1 MKTEQIY
8 LAPYAENEVTPGATK
23 DMRATFAKYL
33 FHWPLFLVIMAV
45 CIALAMWYA
54 ATRPPVYTVT
64 AKVTIKDDTKSGDM
78 KTALEEITISQ
89 TPKAMESEVQK
100 LKTRALIGRVV
111 DELQLWSSYY
121 VEKPYGVEEVYTTSP
136 VRFRLLDQKRPIVDR
151 SFDIY
156 IESEDHYILTQ
167 PGGNEIRVPF
177 NSVSTN
183 DFGSWKLDTTAHLAN
198 YVGKKMV
205 VMLTSPENATNA
217 WIARL
222 DVALNKT
229 APIVDI
235 NMEDTDPERGVMVV
249 NHVIKSYKML
259 DIEEKNKVT
268 ESTLRFIDD
277 RLTDVTGELTD
288 VEKDVEG
295 YKSSQGLTDISSQSQ
310 VYLQSVQENDSE
322 LNKVNVQLNVLD
334 GIERYINSAGS
345 NGNAPATLGIEDP
358 GLNNLVSQL
367 AMLNLE
373 RNKLLATT
381 PEDNPLFAPLNSQI
395 LSTKNAIKGNIRAI
409 RSSLLATRKQ
419 LQGFNYKAESSIKNI
434 PGQERQYLSIK
445 RQQAIK
451 ENLYVYLLQKREEI
465 GLQYASTLSDINT
478 IESAYFEGPK
488 SHKEVPLS
496 IAIMCGFLLPVGL
509 ISLREAWRNK
519 IHDLTDLKQTE
530 VPVIAELI
538 QEESD
543 SSVVVLDRNAFAI
556 AEQFRALR
564 SNLFHVYDK
573 KQGSRVTLFTSSISG
588 EGKSFIS
595 NNLAIS
601 IAASGK
607 RTIVL
612 ELDLRRPQ
620 MSKYFTFDRNS
631 AGITDYLKGEATID
645 QIIQPSQV
653 RPNLSIIAA
662 GSMVDDPAELLESDR
677 MAELIKTLK
686 EHYEDILLDTPPLH
700 LVTDA
705 MILGRMSDLT
715 VYMVRQDVT
724 SKAELQFI
732 KQLKQE
738 KMMPD
743 MHIVFNGIQRNR
755 TGYGYSYDY
764 SYYNYPKSKSVNSRK
779 LIKNLA
785 SRF

>member
-8 LAPYAENEVTPGATK
+8 LAPYSEEEAKAGTTK
-23 DMRATFAKYL
+23 DMRAMIAKYL
-33 FHWPLFLVIMAV
+33 YHWPLFLIVMAV
-45 CIALAMWYA
+45 CIGLALWYA
-54 ATRPPVYTVT
+54 ASQPPSYTVR
-64 AKVTIKDDTKSGDM
+64 AKVTIKDDTQAGDM
-78 KTALEEITISQ
+78 KTALQEITISQ

-100 LKTRALIGRVV
+100 LKTRELIGRVV
-111 DELQLWSSYY
+111 DELQLWSTYHVETSYG
-121 VEKPYGVEEVYTTSP
+121 EQEVYTTSP
-136 VRFRLLDQKRPIVDR
+136 IRFQLLDQKRPISGQ
-151 SFDIY
+151 SFSIV
-156 IESEDHYILTQ
+156 IESKDHYILTQ

-177 NSVSTN
+177 NSTSSN
-183 DFGSWKLDTTAHLAN
+183 AFGTWKLDTTGHLVD
-198 YVGKKMV
+198 YIGKKMV
-205 VMLTSPENATNA
+205 VMLSSHEDATNA

-222 DVALNKT
+222 NVALNKS

-235 NMEDTDPERGVMVV
+235 DVEDTDPERGVLVV

-277 RLTDVTGELTD
+277 RLTDVTGELTS

-322 LNKVNVQLNVLD
+322 LNKVNVQLNVID
-334 GIERYINSAGS
+334 GIEKYINSAGS

-367 AMLNLE
+367 AILNLE

-395 LSTKNAIKGNIRAI
+395 QSTKNAIKGNIRAI

-419 LQGFNYKAESSIKNI
+419 LQGFNFKAESSIKNI

-478 IESAYFEGPK
+478 IESAYYEGPK

-496 IAIMCGFLLPVGL
+496 LAIMCGFLLPVGIL
-509 ISLREAWRNK
+509 GFREAWRNK
-519 IHDLTDLKQTE
+519 IFDSLELKQTD
-530 VPVIAELI
+530 VPVMAELI

-543 SSVVVLDRNAFAI
+543 SAVVVLDRNSFAI

-564 SNLFHVYDK
+564 SNLFHVYNT
-573 KQGSRVTLFTSSISG
+573 KQDSRVTLFTSSVSG
-588 EGKSFIS
+588 EGKSFVS
-595 NNLAIS
+595 NNLSIS

-607 RTIVL
+607 RTIIL

-620 MSKYFTFDRNS
+620 MAKYFKFDKECP
-631 AGITDYLKGEATID
+631 GITDYLRGDATID

-653 RPNLSIIAA
+653 RPNLSLIAA
-662 GSMVDDPAELLESDR
+662 GSIADDPAELLESAR
-677 MAELIKTLK
+677 MVELIDELRK
-686 EHYEDILLDTPPLH
+686 HYEDILLDTPPLH

-705 MILGRMSDLT
+705 MILGRVSDLT
-715 VYMVRQDVT
+715 IYMVRQGVT
-724 SKAELQFI
+724 SKAELKFI
-732 KQLKQE
+732 SQLKRE
-738 KMMPD
+738 RMMPN
-743 MHIVFNGIQRNR
+743 MHIVFNGVQRNR

-764 SYYNYPKSKSVNSRK
+764 SYYNYPKSRSINSRR
-779 LIKNLA
+779 LMKNLA

>member
-8 LAPYAENEVTPGATK
+8 LAPYAENEVAPGATK
-23 DMRATFAKYL
+23 DMRAMFAKYL
-33 FHWPLFLVIMAV
+33 YHWPLFVSIMAL
-45 CIALAMWYA
+45 CIGLALWYA
-54 ATRPPVYTVT
+54 ATRPPVYTIN
-64 AKVTIKDDTKSGDM
+64 AKVTIKDDTKTGDM
-78 KTALEEITISQ
+78 KTALQEITISQ

-111 DELQLWSSYY
+111 DELQLWSTYH
-121 VEKPYGVEEVYTTSP
+121 VEKTYGMEEVYSTSP
-136 VRFRLLDQKRPIVDR
+136 VRFHLLDQRRPLTER
-151 SFDIY
+151 SFSIY
-156 IESEDHYILTQ
+156 IESKDHYILTQ
-167 PGGNEIRVPF
+167 PSGNEIRIPF
-177 NSVSTN
+177 NSISTN
-183 DFGSWKLDTTAHLAN
+183 SFGSWKLDTTSHLIDHI
-198 YVGKKMV
+198 GKKIV
-205 VMLTSPENATNA
+205 VMLNSPENATNA
-217 WIARL
+217 WIGKL
-222 DVALNKT
+222 NVALNKT

-235 NMEDTDPERGVMVV
+235 DLEDTDPERGVMVV

-268 ESTLRFIDD
+268 ESTLKFIDD
-277 RLTDVTGELTD
+277 RLTDVTGELTT

-310 VYLQSVQENDSE
+310 VYLQSVQENDNE
-322 LNKVNVQLNVLD
+322 LNKVNVQLNVID

-367 AMLNLE
+367 AVLNLE
-373 RNKLLATT
+373 RNKLMATT

-395 LSTKNAIKGNIRAI
+395 LSTKNSIKGNIKAI
-409 RSSLLATRKQ
+409 KSSLLATRRQ
-419 LQGFNYKAESSIKNI
+419 LQGFNSKAESSIKNI

-509 ISLREAWRNK
+509 IGFRKAWRNK
-519 IHDLTDLKQTE
+519 IHDLEDLKSTG

-538 QEESD
+538 QEEGD
-543 SSVVVLDRNAFAI
+543 SSIVVLDRNTFAI

-564 SNLFHVYDK
+564 SSLFHLYDNRK
-573 KQGSRVTLFTSSISG
+573 GSCVTLCTSSVSG

-607 RTIVL
+607 LTIIL
-612 ELDLRRPQ
+612 ELDLRRPM
-620 MSKYFTFDRNS
+620 MSKYFSFDKKCP
-631 AGITDYLKGEATID
+631 GISDYLQGKATID
-645 QIIQPSQV
+645 HIVQPSQV
-653 RPNLSIIAA
+653 RPNLFLIAA
-662 GSMVDDPAELLESDR
+662 GSMVDDPAELLESSR
-677 MAELIKTLK
+677 MVELIRTLR
-686 EHYEDILLDTPPLH
+686 ERYDHILLDTPPLH

-705 MILGRMSDLT
+705 MILGRMSDKT

-732 KQLKQE
+732 KQLNQE
-738 KMMPD
+738 QMMPD

-764 SYYNYPKSKSVNSRK
+764 SYYNYPKSKSISSRK
-779 LIKNLA
+779 LMRNLA

>member
-8 LAPYAENEVTPGATK
+8 LAPVTEDESKQGSTK
-23 DMRATFAKYL
+23 DMRAMLGKYL
-33 FHWPLFLVIMAV
+33 YHWPLFLVIMALCV
-45 CIALAMWYA
+45 GLALWYA
-54 ATRPPVYTVT
+54 ASQPPSYTIR
-64 AKVTIKDDTKSGDM
+64 AKVTIKDDTKTGDM
-78 KTALEEITISQ
+78 KTALQEITISQ
-89 TPKAMESEVQK
+89 SPKAMESEVQK

-111 DELQLWSSYY
+111 HDLQLWSTYH
-121 VEKPYGVEEVYTTSP
+121 VENPYGVEEVHTSSP
-136 VRFRLLDQKRPIVDR
+136 VRFKLLDQKRPITEQN
-151 SFDIY
+151 FNIY

-177 NSVSTN
+177 NSTSTN
-183 DFGSWKLDTTAHLAN
+183 AFGTWKLDTTAHLVD
-198 YVGKKMV
+198 YIGKSLV
-205 VMLTSPENATNA
+205 VRLSSSEDATNA
-217 WIARL
+217 WIAKL
-222 DVALNKT
+222 NVALNKT

-235 NMEDTDPERGVMVV
+235 DVDDTDPERGVMVI

-277 RLTDVTGELTD
+277 RLTDVTGELTS

-310 VYLQSVQENDSE
+310 VYLQSVQANDGE
-322 LNKVNVQLNVLD
+322 LNKVNVQLNVID

-367 AMLNLE
+367 ATLNLE

-395 LSTKNAIKGNIRAI
+395 QSTKNAIKGNIRAI

-419 LQGFNYKAESSIKNI
+419 LQGFNFKAESSIKNI

-478 IESAYFEGPK
+478 IESAYYEGPK
-488 SHKEVPLS
+488 SKKEVPLA

-509 ISLREAWRNK
+509 ISFRETWKNK
-519 IHDLTDLKQTE
+519 IHDVAELKPTE
-530 VPVIAELI
+530 IPVLAELI
-538 QEESD
+538 QEEGD
-543 SSVVVLDRNAFAI
+543 SAIVVLDRNTFAL

-564 SNLFHVYDK
+564 SNLFHVYGK
-573 KQGSRVTLFTSSISG
+573 TQVSRVTLFTSSVSG

-607 RTIVL
+607 RTVIL

-620 MSKYFTFDRNS
+620 MSKYFKFDKENP
-631 AGITDYLKGEATID
+631 GITDYLRGNATID

-653 RPNLSIIAA
+653 RSNLSIIAA
-662 GSMVDDPAELLESDR
+662 GPIVDDPAELLESER
-677 MAELIKTLK
+677 LVELIRTLR
-686 EHYEDILLDTPPLH
+686 EHYDEILLDTPPLH

-705 MILGRMSDLT
+705 MILGRVSDLT
-715 VYMVRQDVT
+715 VYMVRQGVT
-724 SKAELQFI
+724 SKAEVQFI

-738 KMMPD
+738 KMMPA
-743 MHIVFNGIQRNR
+743 MHLVFNGIHRNR

-764 SYYNYPKSKSVNSRK
+764 SYYNYSKSKSVSSRK
-779 LIKNLA
+779 LMKNLA

>member
-8 LAPYAENEVTPGATK
+8 LAPITEEDGKQGSSK
-23 DMRATFAKYL
+23 DMRAMFAKYL
-33 FHWPLFLVIMAV
+33 YHWPLFLLIMALCV
-45 CIALAMWYA
+45 GLALWYA
-54 ATRPPVYTVT
+54 AAQPPSYTVR
-64 AKVTIKDDTKSGDM
+64 AKVTIKDDTKAGDM
-78 KTALEEITISQ
+78 KTALQEITISQ
-89 TPKAMESEVQK
+89 SPKAMESEVQK

-111 DELQLWSSYY
+111 DELQLWSTYY
-121 VEKPYGVEEVYTTSP
+121 VENSYGEEEVSTLSP
-136 VRFRLLDQKRPIVDR
+136 VRFSLLDQKRPIVERD
-151 SFDIY
+151 FKIY
-156 IESEDHYILTQ
+156 IESEDYYILTQ

-177 NSVSTN
+177 NSTSTN
-183 DFGSWKLDTTAHLAN
+183 AFGTWKLDTTAHLID
-198 YVGKKMV
+198 YVGKNLV
-205 VMLTSPENATNA
+205 VRLTSPEDATNA
-217 WIARL
+217 WITKL
-222 DVALNKT
+222 NVALNKT

-235 NMEDTDPERGVMVV
+235 DVDDTDPERGVLVV

-277 RLTDVTGELTD
+277 RLTDVTGELTN

-310 VYLQSVQENDSE
+310 VYLESVQENDSE
-322 LNKVNVQLNVLD
+322 LNKVNVQLNVIE
-334 GIERYINSAGS
+334 GIEKYINSAGS

-367 AMLNLE
+367 AILNLE

-395 LSTKNAIKGNIRAI
+395 QSTKSAIKGNIRAI
-409 RSSLLATRKQ
+409 RSSLIATRRQ
-419 LQGFNYKAESSIKNI
+419 LQGFNSKAESSIKNI

-465 GLQYASTLSDINT
+465 GLQYASTISDINT
-478 IESAYFEGPK
+478 IESAYYEAPK
-488 SHKEVPLS
+488 SQKEVPLS

-509 ISLREAWRNK
+509 ISFRETWKNK
-519 IHDLTDLKQTE
+519 IQDIVELKSTE
-530 VPVIAELI
+530 IPVLAELI
-538 QEESD
+538 QEDGD
-543 SSVVVLDRNAFAI
+543 SSVVVLDRNTFAL

-573 KQGSRVTLFTSSISG
+573 KKESRVTLFTSSVSG

-601 IAASGK
+601 IAVSGK
-607 RTIVL
+607 RTVIL

-620 MSKYFTFDRNS
+620 MSKYFKFDKDS
-631 AGITDYLKGEATID
+631 PGITDYLRGEATID

-662 GSMVDDPAELLESDR
+662 GPIVDDPAELLESER
-677 MAELIKTLK
+677 LVELIKTLR
-686 EHYEDILLDTPPLH
+686 EHYDEILLDTPPLH

-705 MILGRMSDLT
+705 MILGRVSDLT
-715 VYMVRQDVT
+715 VYMVRQGVT

-738 KMMPD
+738 KMMPA

-764 SYYNYPKSKSVNSRK
+764 SYYNYSKSKSISSRK